1 MLKFASASI
10 ALLALSN
17 PALAASGCANP
28 TEAAALKT
36 AVLQQELM
44 VAALQCRE
52 AGAYNRFV
60 NTFRPELQTSD
71 ASLKAFF
78 VRRGGEH
85 GEAGYDAF
93 KTKAANLSALE
104 NARDAR
110 AFCADARA
118 LFQAAMA
125 HRGSLMS
132 FVNTRAGAAD
142 IGNVCI
148 DSRPGPVLAQAEIK
162 APPGMTTVITPAA
175 AGLTAAPAKAIP
187 ITPPVAA
194 AIKAAAAPVQVAVG
208 GVPTYNVPAIP
219 YRSEGA
225 PPPLPVAAQP
235 APAPAILARAEPA
248 PAPMERAEPAR
259 QDYAEQDAILRDR
272 QAARQEQLEQ
282 DAAAPYDAEE
292 AAPPPRPRYYR
303 ARAPRY
309 VDPYSYA
316 YAPRAYYP
324 PVPQYQYRYPSP
336 PSRYWYRREYW

>member
-1 MLKFASASI
+1 MLKYACASI

-52 AGAYNRFV
+52 SGAYNRFV
-60 NTFRPELQTSD
+60 NTYRPELQTSD

-110 AFCADARA
+110 AFCADAHA
-118 LFQAAMA
+118 LFEAAMS

-142 IGNVCI
+142 VGNVCI
-148 DSRPGPVLAQAEIK
+148 DSRPGPVLAAAETK
-162 APPGMTTVITPAA
+162 AP
-175 AGLTAAPAKAIP
+175 APAKPVP
-187 ITPPVAA
+187 ITAPVAA

-225 PPPLPVAAQP
+225 PLPPAAQP
-235 APAPAILARAEPA
+235 EPAPAILARAEPV
-248 PAPMERAEPAR
+248 PAPMERAEPR

-272 QAARQEQLEQ
+272 EAARQEQLEE
-282 DAAAPYDAEE
+282 DAAAPYEASRDSDE

-303 ARAPRY
+303 ARARRY
-309 VDPYSYA
+309 ADPDAYA
-316 YAPRAYYP
+316 YVPPRPYP
-324 PVPQYQYRYPSP
+324 PAYQYQYRYPMP
-336 PSRYWYRREYW
+336 PSRYWYRRDYW